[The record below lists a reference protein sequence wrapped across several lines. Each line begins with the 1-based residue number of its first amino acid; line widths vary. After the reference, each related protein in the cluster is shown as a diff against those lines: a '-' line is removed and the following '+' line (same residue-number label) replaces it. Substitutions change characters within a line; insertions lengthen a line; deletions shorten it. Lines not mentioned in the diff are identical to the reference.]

1 MDRGDEDKIQRL
13 EICYHRIYESGLT
26 DDEKSLLV
34 NFTRTY
40 NRLAPEEAATLRERL
55 DGASNQGVREMEY
68 SYFGQARQA
77 RQEGWQEGQ
86 QEGQQEGRQ
95 EGMHLMLLEMLQE
108 KFGELPLVITDQVR
122 AIESQDE
129 LTTLAT
135 RVRHAESL
143 ADLGLNGT
151 A

>member
-1 MDRGDEDKIQRL
+1 
-13 EICYHRIYESGLT
+13 
-26 DDEKSLLV
+26 
-34 NFTRTY
+34 
-40 NRLAPEEAATLRERL
+40 
-55 DGASNQGVREMEY
+55 MEY
-68 SYFGQARQA
+68 SYFGQA